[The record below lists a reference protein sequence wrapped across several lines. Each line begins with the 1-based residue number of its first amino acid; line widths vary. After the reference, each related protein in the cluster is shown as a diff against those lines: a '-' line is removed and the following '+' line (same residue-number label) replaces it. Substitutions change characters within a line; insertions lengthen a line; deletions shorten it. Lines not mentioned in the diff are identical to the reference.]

1 MTFLAILVGY
11 AVLMVALGAVVSRRV
26 HASGDFFVAGRKLS
40 AGLVFSTLLA
50 ANIGAG
56 STVGATGLG
65 YSDGFSAWWW
75 VGSAGIGQLV
85 LALTVGPRIWR
96 VASKHNL
103 YTAGDYLEFRYDRRV
118 KGLVALLLWVGSL
131 AILAGQLI
139 AIAWVLNV
147 SAGVSK
153 PLGCAIGAAVSTAYF
168 AFGGLHSAAR
178 VNALQVVVKLLGFAL
193 AFVYLLGPI
202 SGIFAAASTT
212 TASSGY
218 FSFFGDGVTPFR
230 LLVLLAPS
238 FIVSPGL
245 LQKVFGARD
254 EKAVVAG
261 VGLNAL
267 GLLAFAIVPPLLGM
281 LAKGYFPDLAK
292 PELALPTLLTQSLPV
307 WLGGLLLGA
316 IFAAE
321 LSTADAVL
329 FMLSTSLSKD
339 LYKTFLRPNAND
351 QHLMRV
357 ARGSAVA
364 CGVVAAFLGVLLP
377 NVISALTIFYTLLSA
392 ALFLPLIAGLYV
404 RAATTRAALTTIAV
418 SVTLTLVCELL
429 TGGKGFRGI
438 PSLVLGIL
446 AGVFA
451 MIAVIAIERIRDRR

>member
-1 MTFLAILVGY
+1 
-11 AVLMVALGAVVSRRV
+11 
-26 HASGDFFVAGRKLS
+26 
-40 AGLVFSTLLA
+40 
-50 ANIGAG
+50 
-56 STVGATGLG
+56 
-65 YSDGFSAWWW
+65 
-75 VGSAGIGQLV
+75 
-85 LALTVGPRIWR
+85 
-96 VASKHNL
+96 
-103 YTAGDYLEFRYDRRV
+103 
-118 KGLVALLLWVGSL
+118 
-131 AILAGQLI
+131 
-139 AIAWVLNV
+139 
-147 SAGVSK
+147 
-153 PLGCAIGAAVSTAYF
+153 
-168 AFGGLHSAAR
+168 
-178 VNALQVVVKLLGFAL
+178 
-193 AFVYLLGPI
+193 
-202 SGIFAAASTT
+202 
-212 TASSGY
+212 
-218 FSFFGDGVTPFR
+218 
-230 LLVLLAPS
+230 
-238 FIVSPGL
+238 
-245 LQKVFGARD
+245 
-254 EKAVVAG
+254 
-261 VGLNAL
+261 
-267 GLLAFAIVPPLLGM
+267 M